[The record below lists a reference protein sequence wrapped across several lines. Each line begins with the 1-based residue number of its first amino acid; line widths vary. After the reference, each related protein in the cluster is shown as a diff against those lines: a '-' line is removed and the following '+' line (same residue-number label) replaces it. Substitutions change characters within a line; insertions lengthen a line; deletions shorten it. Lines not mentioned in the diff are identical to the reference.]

1 MTSKSFATAGSGQR
15 NFAAFKVLPV
25 DPNRGRRQGSSMSDG
40 YADLSDEMQG
50 ASTCKEA
57 VDLIVERIYNAC
69 HDVGG
74 AQGDF
79 ISEEDIVRSVMSK
92 PSICRSVCSLHQHLH
107 QPSRGSAID

>member
-1 MTSKSFATAGSGQR
+1 MTNKSFATAGPGQR

-25 DPNRGRRQGSSMSDG
+25 DPSRGRRQGSSMSDG

-74 AQGDF
+74 TQGDF
-79 ISEEDIVRSVMSK
+79 ISEEDIVRSVI
-92 PSICRSVCSLHQHLH
+92 PNLRPCPYLF
-107 QPSRGSAID
+107 